1 MWEYNYYPSTNELYH
16 HGILGQK
23 WGKRNGPP
31 YPLDKSD
38 YSAAEK
44 KAKAA
49 GKRVASAESD
59 VAKTHK
65 YIKKAES
72 KVTKYSRKATK
83 AGAKEDKVRARL
95 AKDQLKL
102 TKAENKMARARS
114 TDALQSANNKVMKR
128 EVQVN
133 KDRMAADKLA
143 KKTTKLD
150 AKTSSWEKAV
160 SDGQKALAKA
170 EKKLNKLDAKAA
182 AAYKEAGM
190 DYVSKA
196 IRHSAMDDDWLEHH
210 GILGMKWGKRNGPP
224 YPLDK
229 SDLSEAEKKAAKLDK
244 YTSKQTEK
252 VSKVASKNTEVLRKR
267 ALKSGL
273 KYEKKLTKYE
283 QGKGSYKSAV
293 KQASKYI
300 DNYATYEQAKD
311 VYSQNIDR
319 LSKMTYTDMMAEKKQ
334 YRKDTAANVAHTI
347 AMNGAAALSSAAIQN
362 YAGVGI
368 RLLYIPNTSYA
379 NDKRMM
385 NRVDKEKNSKV
396 YDDAYQ
402 RAANE
407 VYGGPGAPVSH
418 PKKKHA

>member
-1 MWEYNYYPSTNELYH
+1 MWEYNYYPSTDELYH

-44 KAKAA
+44 KAKSA

-59 VAKTHK
+59 VAKAHK
-65 YIKKAES
+65 AIKKAES
-72 KVTKYSRKATK
+72 NVTKYSRKATK
-83 AGAKEDKVRARL
+83 AGAKEDKARARL

-102 TKAENKMARARS
+102 TKAETKMAKARS

-133 KDRMAADKLA
+133 KDRMATDKLA
-143 KKTTKLD
+143 KKTTRLD

-229 SDLSEAEKKAAKLDK
+229 SDLSDAEKRAAKVGSYVQKETKKVEKKRDK
-244 YTSKQTEK
+244 D
-252 VSKVASKNTEVLRKR
+252 LRKLGKMQKN
-267 ALKSGL
+267 AADY
-273 KYEKKLTKYE
+273 YEKKSIRYE
-283 QGKGSYKSAV
+283 KAGKGSRKS
-293 KQASKYI
+293 
-300 DNYATYEQAKD
+300 
-311 VYSQNIDR
+311 
-319 LSKMTYTDMMAEKKQ
+319 
-334 YRKDTAANVAHTI
+334 
-347 AMNGAAALSSAAIQN
+347 
-362 YAGVGI
+362 
-368 RLLYIPNTSYA
+368 
-379 NDKRMM
+379 
-385 NRVDKEKNSKV
+385 VD
-396 YDDAYQ
+396 
-402 RAANE
+402 RAANRYIE
-407 VYGGPGAPVSH
+407 TTAYQKVLSDYYDQNLKALSEMTYERMKNEKRQMVKDGAKYTASFAAKNVVGLLALPLANPMGLGVAYIGN
-418 PKKKHA
+418 PKAQATRDKMDRRVNAEQSDAVLLKARRDAANSIRKKRY